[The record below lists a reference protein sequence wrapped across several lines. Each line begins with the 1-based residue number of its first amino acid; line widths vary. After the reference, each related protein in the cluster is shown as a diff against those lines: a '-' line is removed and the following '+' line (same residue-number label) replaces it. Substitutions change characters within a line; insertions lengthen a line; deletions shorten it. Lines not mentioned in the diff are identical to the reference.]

1 MSGTAADRLSRLLA
15 LVPWLVAR
23 DGVTMAECAAHFGVT
38 EEQLDLDLW
47 LLVVCGVP
55 GYGPDQLVDIQFWDD
70 GQIHVIDPQ
79 TLKHPLRL
87 SQEEALTLL
96 VALRMLA
103 QVPGVQDREAIVSAA
118 VKLENA
124 ASAGDSGR
132 EMAIHVA
139 VDPDITRVV
148 DRALIEGREV
158 AIRYASAT
166 KDEVT
171 DRTIRPRRLFTT
183 DGVTYLEAF
192 CLSAEALRT
201 FRLDRVLVA
210 TLGEAFDVAPVEER
224 TAPASTPR
232 TPLETAVLAV
242 DPSARWIIDV
252 HQATEAAVAL
262 PDGRSVIRLPLHSFD
277 WGVRLVLSLRGS
289 ATVLEPAD
297 LVEAVAGATQAALA
311 AYPDVIRD
319 HASQGENR

>member
-15 LVPWLVAR
+15 LVPWLLAR
-23 DGVTMAECAAHFGVT
+23 DGVTMAETAEHFGVS

-70 GQIHVIDPQ
+70 GRIHVIDPQ

-103 QVPGVQDREAIVSAA
+103 QVPGVDDRNAIVSAA

-124 ASAGDSGR
+124 ASAVDSGR
-132 EMAIHVA
+132 EMAVHVA
-139 VDPDITRVV
+139 IDPAVTSVV
-148 DRALIEGREV
+148 DTALADRRELT
-158 AIRYASAT
+158 IRYASAT

-171 DRTIRPRRLFTT
+171 DRTIRPRRVFTT
-183 DGVTYLEAF
+183 DGVIYLEAY

-201 FRLDRVLVA
+201 FRLDRVMTA
-210 TLGEAFDVAPVEER
+210 TLGDPMPAEAVT
-224 TAPASTPR
+224 TATSTSATPR
-232 TPLETAVLAV
+232 TPHETAVLAV
-242 DPSARWIIDV
+242 DPGARWIIDV
-252 HQATEAAVAL
+252 HQATEAAAARS
-262 PDGRSVIRLPLHSFD
+262 DGRSVIRLPLHSFD
-277 WGVRLVLSLRGS
+277 WGVRLVLSLRGA

-297 LVEAVAGATQAALA
+297 LVEAVAGAADAALA
-311 AYPDVIRD
+311 AYPEPVTDD
-319 HASQGENR
+319 GK